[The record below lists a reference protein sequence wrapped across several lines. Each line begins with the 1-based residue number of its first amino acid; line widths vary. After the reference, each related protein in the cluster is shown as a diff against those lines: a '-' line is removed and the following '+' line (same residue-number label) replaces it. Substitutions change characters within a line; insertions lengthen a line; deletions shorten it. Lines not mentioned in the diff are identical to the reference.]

1 MTFMGHWFIT
11 PNFFSFVDEN
21 VFYSIPEKE
30 RKTAFNEA
38 GHYMFNNTGQE
49 LKFFMIYTLN

>member
-1 MTFMGHWFIT
+1 MGHWFIT